1 MFTGIIEE
9 IGIVKHIEQEKGN
22 MILTIKS
29 SFSHELNINQSLSH
43 NGICLSVSSFN
54 KSQYTICAIE
64 ETITKTNLNSIQPGH
79 LVNLERCLLI
89 GDRLDG
95 HFVQGHID
103 CTMKCNQIRETNGS
117 WLFQFQCQ
125 DKHMKY
131 LCPKGSIAINGIS
144 LTISQIN
151 DQEKTFQVAVIPYTF
166 NHTNFKEIKI
176 GENVNIE
183 FDIISKQLLRI
194 NR

>member
-64 ETITKTNLNSIQPGH
+64 ETITKTNLNTTRTP
-79 LVNLERCLLI
+79 C
-89 GDRLDG
+89 
-95 HFVQGHID
+95 
-103 CTMKCNQIRETNGS
+103 
-117 WLFQFQCQ
+117 
-125 DKHMKY
+125 
-131 LCPKGSIAINGIS
+131 
-144 LTISQIN
+144 
-151 DQEKTFQVAVIPYTF
+151 
-166 NHTNFKEIKI
+166 
-176 GENVNIE
+176 
-183 FDIISKQLLRI
+183 
-194 NR
+194 